1 MGSKIKVQGV
11 MSLDQ
16 AVRHLEE
23 VLDALKQ
30 GGIRLQ
36 AGDDILVVQ
45 PQAMVEFEMKAAR
58 KKDKEKIEIEI
69 SWTAGEKALAVD
81 PSTKQ
86 N

>member
-23 VLDALKQ
+23 ILEALKQ
-30 GGIRLQ
+30 GGVRLQ
-36 AGDDILVVQ
+36 AGEDILVVQ

-69 SWTAGEKALAVD
+69 SWTAGDKIIVGEPGKKD
-81 PSTKQ
+81 
-86 N
+86 